1 MGELNRLKPWQSRRA
16 FWRQAANRVM
26 AVIMD
31 QQRADRR
38 DPLTGTA
45 TAEAMLHF
53 VEAAL
58 DVSNFEGPSVAVI
71 ALGLDGLDAVA
82 ASDPDSILLGVADRL
97 RAGVRAHDLVGRL
110 PQGFVICLPEVFSS
124 GVHKAAHR
132 LQRLVAGAALPTAA
146 GPVSLGCSIGL
157 AFGRG
162 PGSSA
167 RDLIACATAALA
179 DGQAGG
185 GGRAMPEI
193 G

>member
-1 MGELNRLKPWQSRRA
+1 M
-16 FWRQAANRVM
+16 
-26 AVIMD
+26 IMD

-38 DPLTGTA
+38 DPVTGTA

-58 DVSNFEGPSVAVI
+58 DVSDFEGPLVAVI
-71 ALGLDGLDAVA
+71 VLGLDGLDAIA
-82 ASDPDSILLGVADRL
+82 ATDQDGILLGVADRL

-110 PQGFVICLPEVFSS
+110 PRGFVICLPEVFSS
-124 GVHKAAHR
+124 GAQKAAQR
-132 LQRLVAGAALPTAA
+132 LQRLVAGAPLPSTT

-167 RDLIACATAALA
+167 RDLIACATTALA
-179 DGQAGG
+179 DAQAAGG
-185 GGRAMPEI
+185 GTIMMGS
-193 G
+193 